1 MNKKEKTFKE
11 IFEELSLFIFLKEKE
26 IDFLERMKNDGMKFL
41 PYEDRAHTIQV
52 LAEIVEAKKKEL
64 EKYQLFPLKNPH

>member
-1 MNKKEKTFKE
+1 MSEKEKTLKE

-26 IDFLERMKNDGMKFL
+26 IDFLERMKKNGMKFL
-41 PYEDRAHTIQV
+41 PQGERAHTIQV
-52 LAEIVEAKKKEL
+52 LGEIVEAKKKEL

>member
-1 MNKKEKTFKE
+1 MNTKEKTFKE

-26 IDFLERMKNDGMKFL
+26 IDFLERMKKNGMKFL
-41 PYEDRAHTIQV
+41 PQKEREHTIQV
-52 LAEIVEAKKKEL
+52 LGEIVEAKKKEL

>member
-1 MNKKEKTFKE
+1 MSKKEKTFKE

-26 IDFLERMKNDGMKFL
+26 IDFLERMKKNGMTFL
-41 PYEDRAHTIQV
+41 PHEERAHTIQV
-52 LAEIVEAKKKEL
+52 LGEIVEAKKKEL